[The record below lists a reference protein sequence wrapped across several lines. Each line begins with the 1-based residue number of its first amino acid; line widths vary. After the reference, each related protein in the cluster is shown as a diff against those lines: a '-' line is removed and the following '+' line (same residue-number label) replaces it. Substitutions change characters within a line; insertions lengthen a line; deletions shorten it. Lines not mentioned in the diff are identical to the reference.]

1 MNFGI
6 KLADKEGFKQE
17 YKRLRQ
23 LCRNLNYS
31 LILFEDFD
39 SKDELRFFVGELV
52 KDKELMFINMSCHYD
67 EVLREIE
74 EYLNF
79 FARK

>member
-79 FARK
+79 FAKK

>member
-23 LCRNLNYS
+23 LCRNLDYS

-39 SKDELRFFVGELV
+39 SEDDLRFFVGELI
-52 KDKELMFINMSCHYD
+52 KDKELMFINMSCHLD
-67 EVLREIE
+67 EVLREVE

>member
-23 LCRNLNYS
+23 LCRNLDYS

-39 SKDELRFFVGELV
+39 SEDDLRFFVGELI

>member
-39 SKDELRFFVGELV
+39 SEDDLRFFVGELI

>member
-39 SKDELRFFVGELV
+39 SKDDLRFFVGELV
-52 KDKELMFINMSCHYD
+52 KDNELMFINMSCHYD